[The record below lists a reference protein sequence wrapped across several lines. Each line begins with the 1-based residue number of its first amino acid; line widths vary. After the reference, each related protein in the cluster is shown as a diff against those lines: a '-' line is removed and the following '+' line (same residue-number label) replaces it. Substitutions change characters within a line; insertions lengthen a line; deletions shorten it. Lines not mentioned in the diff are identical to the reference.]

1 MFILVLSRFSLHIKN
16 NVLKLNQI
24 IVLILEFYYANI
36 NNNVPI
42 LKWNEVKK
50 VEVYNQLAKYP
61 VFTIAEVEQLT
72 GNSNTAYSL
81 MNRLMKKGLMKKV
94 RKNIYSVVNPVT
106 GQIVATRYQIACAIT
121 DTAYISHHSA
131 FEYYGLAN
139 QVFYEIYVSSELK
152 FNAFE
157 YNHMTYKYVAS
168 RIQEGIVEAKNT
180 TGVRITDLERTV
192 IDSIRDF
199 NKIGG
204 LEELLNCLEG
214 IHFLDEKKVLRY
226 LEIYNTQGLY
236 QRVGYLLQHYQK
248 EMQLSN
254 DFIDSCKEKIGKSRR
269 YLLNEESQKNIYNS
283 EWKLMIP
290 EGLFDITEQGGE
302 LLV

>member
-1 MFILVLSRFSLHIKN
+1 M
-16 NVLKLNQI
+16 
-24 IVLILEFYYANI
+24 
-36 NNNVPI
+36 
-42 LKWNEVKK
+42 
-50 VEVYNQLAKYP
+50 EVYNQLAKYP
-61 VFTIAEVEQLT
+61 IFTITEVEQLT
-72 GNSNTAYSL
+72 GNLNTAYSL
-81 MNRLMKKGLMKKV
+81 LDRLMKKGLMKKV
-94 RKNIYSVVNPVT
+94 RKNIYSAVNPVT

-139 QVFYEIYVSSELK
+139 QVFYELYVSSESK
-152 FNAFE
+152 FNTFE
-157 YNHMTYKYVAS
+157 YDHMTYKYVAS
-168 RIQEGIVEAKNT
+168 RMQEGIVEAKNT

-214 IHFLDEKKVLRY
+214 IYFLDEEKLLRY
-226 LEIYNTQGLY
+226 LAVYNTQGLY
-236 QRVGYLLQHYQK
+236 QRAGYLLQQYQK

-254 DFIDSCKEKIGKSRR
+254 DFIDYCKEKIGKSRR
-269 YLLNEESQKNIYNS
+269 YLFSETNQHNIYNT

-290 EGLFDITEQGGE
+290 EGVFEITEQGGD